1 MIIDEETIREKIYTI
16 RGEKV
21 MLDYD
26 RAKIY
31 GCTTKRF
38 NEQVKNNDTKFIGFM
53 FQLTKE
59 EWLQTLKSKKS
70 TSSWGRN
77 IEVKKIY
84 HDNADSWC

>member
-16 RGEKV
+16 IGEKV

-26 RAKIY
+26 LAKIY
-31 GCTTKRF
+31 GYTTKRF

-59 EWLQTLKSKKS
+59 E
-70 TSSWGRN
+70 
-77 IEVKKIY
+77 
-84 HDNADSWC
+84 